1 MGDGCGSYAPEELKS
16 AAPSKRENHVSPLVK
31 WKWTKFWFIHA
42 VCVGKFIDNL
52 FFLFIPLIANLFF
65 FLVTGERFSA
75 TRTHQAKSA
84 ALNLYRIMVHC
95 IYPTNPISWMV
106 ISLNAFPTFLQ
117 VFPMNSFFLIP
128 LALLQYSKC
137 PFVWTIICQL
147 NTHDFWW
154 IYSSDIAAALNW
166 AERVN
171 YPNYI
176 NIVSRSLNYFLH
188 LFINSIRI
196 IICCKQFCF
205 ISDGILAVK
214 VFLK

>member
-1 MGDGCGSYAPEELKS
+1 MIIY
-16 AAPSKRENHVSPLVK
+16 
-31 WKWTKFWFIHA
+31 
-42 VCVGKFIDNL
+42 
-52 FFLFIPLIANLFF
+52 FLFLLSPIYFF

-84 ALNLYRIMVHC
+84 ALNLYRIMVHVFTLL
-95 IYPTNPISWMV
+95 IRFLEWLFPWMPFRHSSKFSLWIHFSW
-106 ISLNAFPTFLQ
+106 
-117 VFPMNSFFLIP
+117 

-137 PFVWTIICQL
+137 PFVWTITCRL

-176 NIVSRSLNYFLH
+176 NIVARSLNFFLH

-196 IICCKQFCF
+196 IICYKQFCF
-205 ISDGILAVK
+205 ISDGILAGK